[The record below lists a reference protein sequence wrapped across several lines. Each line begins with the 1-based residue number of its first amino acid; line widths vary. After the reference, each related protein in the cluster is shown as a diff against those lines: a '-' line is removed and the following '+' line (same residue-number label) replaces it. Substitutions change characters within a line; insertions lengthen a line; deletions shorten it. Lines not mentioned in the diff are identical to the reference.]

1 MSETAKQPET
11 AQTLAGRDE
20 MQGGPPSAFSLPPR
34 MYLRKDQAANWLGV
48 SERCLEDWQRAKVI
62 PYVKVG
68 RVILFRVDA
77 LDRALQRFTI
87 KAVGDFQ
94 KA

>member
-1 MSETAKQPET
+1 
-11 AQTLAGRDE
+11 
-20 MQGGPPSAFSLPPR
+20 